1 MQRKLTWEYI
11 TLMPWL
17 PRSRGRWE
25 PDVDVH
31 RAREHRAA
39 KPNISGLGAC
49 LQRLAQHAEA
59 AARCRWQRLKEAE
72 ALDRRDET
80 TAGRPLDGLLG
91 CLGLRPSSIKTRRR
105 SWQQGGEGTLNEGMV
120 RSIDNSKHQRNEGRY
135 EINFT
140 TDSCHK

>member
-39 KPNISGLGAC
+39 KPDISGLGAC
-49 LQRLAQHAEA
+49 LQRLAQHAGED
-59 AARCRWQRLKEAE
+59 RLEVVAV
-72 ALDRRDET
+72 LH
-80 TAGRPLDGLLG
+80 LG
-91 CLGLRPSSIKTRRR
+91 
-105 SWQQGGEGTLNEGMV
+105 GG
-120 RSIDNSKHQRNEGRY
+120 
-135 EINFT
+135 
-140 TDSCHK
+140 